1 MDVFVCKYVQ
11 ALTETRREI
20 RFPGTGVK
28 DIIAA

>member
-1 MDVFVCKYVQ
+1 MTVFVCKYVQ
-11 ALTETRREI
+11 ALTETRTEI